1 MSPERK
7 ALVDSLERHALY
19 YWAKQKAYTEG
30 SVVGAAKRGEE
41 SDLARTRLLVASYAL
56 GEYDATIHP
65 IDPSTPA

>member
-19 YWAKQKAYTEG
+19 FWAWRKASAGTF
-30 SVVGAAKRGEE
+30 SKRGEM
-41 SDLARTRLLVASYAL
+41 DLARTRLLDAAYAL